1 MYGRSY
7 AKIKVW
13 VFKSGTPAHLKDA
26 GRHWALPPLQKGNNP
41 VWCLASGS
49 QYPNHEA
56 MSAVTSSHL
65 LWYCGSGNEN
75 TRISRAGP
83 LLGTQ
88 GELGSVHHTN
98 GPKTCSGEIQSRSV
112 YACQGML
119 GTTVA
124 EVALSEHRRD

>member
-26 GRHWALPPLQKGNNP
+26 GRHWAHVLPPLQKGNNP

-65 LWYCGSGNEN
+65 LCFGTVVLEMKTLGFPGLVPCLAHREN
-75 TRISRAGP
+75 LGVFTIQMDPRLAQVRFRAG
-83 LLGTQ
+83 
-88 GELGSVHHTN
+88 
-98 GPKTCSGEIQSRSV
+98 V
-112 YACQGML
+112 YMPVRECWGQQWQ
-119 GTTVA
+119 
-124 EVALSEHRRD
+124 RWP